1 MTHEWSVTI
10 NFCTLCC
17 APLILCWAIK
27 IEKTGLPFP
36 EKLQT
41 INKEMWA
48 FLAQNGNLVDLE
60 VPCGWYEIIKYF
72 CSFNFFSPQ
81 AKKKKKATTKNQS
94 NNEKNNNKTTKTT
107 QHFCFWLLIF
117 FPWITISMHYG
128 LHEAWEFENL
138 CLWEIIQKIDLVQ
151 RFFGLFLFA

>member
-1 MTHEWSVTI
+1 MTHKWSVTK
-10 NFCTLCC
+10 NCTLCC
-17 APLILCWAIK
+17 ATLILRWAIK
-27 IEKTGLPFP
+27 IQKIGLPFP

-60 VPCGWYEIIKYF
+60 VPSGWYEIVKYF
-72 CSFNFFSPQ
+72 FHLIFSLPRP
-81 AKKKKKATTKNQS
+81 KKKKKPQQKTKATTK
-94 NNEKNNNKTTKTT
+94 KTTTK
-107 QHFCFWLLIF
+107 QPKPHSIFAFDLIF
-117 FPWITISMHYG
+117 FPWITISMHCG

-138 CLWEIIQKIDLVQ
+138 CLWEIIQKIDLGQ